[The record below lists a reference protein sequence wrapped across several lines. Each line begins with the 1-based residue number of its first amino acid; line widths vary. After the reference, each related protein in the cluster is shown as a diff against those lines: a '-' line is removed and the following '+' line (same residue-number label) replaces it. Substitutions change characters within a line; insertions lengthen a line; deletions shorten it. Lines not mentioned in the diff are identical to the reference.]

1 MLPLS
6 KVNILLGIYETTE
19 RNWRESVRDESHEEL
34 RQLLDYRE
42 SIEAQRL
49 HVERNVSSTSAAQLQ
64 PKVRM
69 RYTSSGI
76 EATVRF
82 PAQIEMAAEIDD
94 HMMRELF
101 SSADREPKLRI
112 VSGEMPTAKV
122 EA

>member
-1 MLPLS
+1 
-6 KVNILLGIYETTE
+6 
-19 RNWRESVRDESHEEL
+19 
-34 RQLLDYRE
+34 
-42 SIEAQRL
+42 
-49 HVERNVSSTSAAQLQ
+49 VSSTSAAQLQ

-82 PAQIEMAAEIDD
+82 PAQIEKAAEIDD
-94 HMMRELF
+94 HMMQELF

-112 VSGEMPTAKV
+112 VSAEMPTAKV